1 MKKTTFIA
9 CLLTMLLTGT
19 TQAQVANYDVVPL
32 PKSVNLQQAPG
43 FVLTDG
49 VKIVYAPGSADLE
62 RNARFLSDYV
72 KEMTGITL
80 SAQPTV
86 KKNDARGNILLALAT
101 APKGKKKASAEP
113 NPEAY
118 TISVTAK
125 GVTITGQTP
134 AAVFLAIQTLRKSL
148 PVVEEGIKEKG
159 RDGVRETVAQGAEKP
174 SQVAL
179 PAVEIKDEPRFAYRG
194 MHLDCARHFFPVEFV
209 KEYIDLIALHGM
221 NRFHWHITEDQ
232 GWRLESKKY
241 PKLTEIGAW
250 RSGTV
255 VGRNSIVD
263 DGQRHGGFYTQQ
275 ECRDIVKYAAERYIT
290 VIPEIDM
297 PGHMLGALAA
307 YPELG
312 CTGGPYE
319 VEHHWGVFPDVLCPG
334 KELTFKFVEDILDEV
349 IDIFPSEYI
358 HIGGDE
364 CPRDRWKECPNCQKR
379 IQEEGIVA
387 EGDQSKEDRLQGYFT
402 RRVEQYLH
410 TKGKRLIGW
419 DELLGCDIDTTA
431 TIMSWTGAEPGA
443 RAAKLGHD
451 VIMTPNSP
459 MYFDHYQTDK
469 TWNEPLAIGG
479 HSPSEKVY
487 AFEPVAETLTADE
500 SRHILGVQA
509 NVWTEYIATPQW
521 VEYMVLPRMAALAEV
536 QWLLPE
542 QKDFEAFRERATRL
556 KAIYDLH
563 QWVVAPHLFKAP

>member
-1 MKKTTFIA
+1 MKKTAFIA
-9 CLLTMLLTGT
+9 CLLMLLTGT
-19 TQAQVANYDVVPL
+19 NAQAQVANYDVVPL
-32 PKSVNLQQAPG
+32 PKSVNLLQVPG
-43 FVLTDG
+43 FVLNDD
-49 VKIVYAPGSADLE
+49 VRIVYATGNADME

-80 SAQPTV
+80 TSQPLV
-86 KKNDARGNILLALAT
+86 KKNDIRGNIMLALAT
-101 APKGKKKASAEP
+101 TPKGKKKVTTEP

-118 TISVTAK
+118 TINVTAK

-134 AAVFLAIQTLRKSL
+134 AAVFLGIQTLRKSL
-148 PVVEEGIKEKG
+148 PIVKDNPQAV
-159 RDGVRETVAQGAEKP
+159 
-174 SQVAL
+174 SL
-179 PAVEIKDEPRFAYRG
+179 PAVVIQDEPRFAYRG
-194 MHLDCARHFFPVEFV
+194 MHLDCSRHFYPVEFV

-221 NRFHWHITEDQ
+221 NKFHWHITDDQ
-232 GWRLESKKY
+232 GWRFESKKY
-241 PKLTEIGAW
+241 PKLTTIGAW
-250 RSGTV
+250 RSGTI

-263 DGQRHGGFYTQQ
+263 DGLRYGGFYTQE
-275 ECRDIVKYAAERYIT
+275 ECREIVKYAADRFIT
-290 VIPEIDM
+290 IIPEIDM
-297 PGHMLGALAA
+297 PGHMVAALAA

-334 KELTFKFVEDILDEV
+334 KEQVFKFVEDIFDEV
-349 IDIFPSEYI
+349 ISIFPSEYI

-364 CPRDRWKECPNCQKR
+364 CPRDRWKECPKCQQR
-379 IQEEGIVA
+379 IKDEGIHA
-387 EGDQSKEDRLQGYFT
+387 EGQQSAEDRLQGYFT
-402 RRVEQYLH
+402 KRVEKYLH
-410 TKGKRLIGW
+410 KKGKKLIGW

-443 RAAKLGHD
+443 RGAKLGHD

-487 AFEPVAETLTADE
+487 AFEPVAPDLTPDQAK
-500 SRHILGVQA
+500 HILGVQA
-509 NVWTEYIATPQW
+509 NVWCEYISTPKW

-536 QWLLPE
+536 QWLQPD
-542 QKDFEAFRERATRL
+542 QKDFDAFKQRVTRL
-556 KAIYDLH
+556 KGIYDLH
-563 QWVVAPHLFKAP
+563 GWTVAQHLFNAK